1 MKYKKKH
8 DKLIKD
14 YDSQKSRHLEKLAKK
29 MLDDDDKMNKLKQKK
44 IKGDFLDKF

>member
-1 MKYKKKH
+1 MKKRKH

-14 YDSQKSRHLEKLAKK
+14 YDAQKSRHLEKLAQK
-29 MLDDDDKMNKLKQKK
+29 MLDEDEKFNKLKNKK

>member
-1 MKYKKKH
+1 MKKRKH

-14 YDSQKSRHLEKLAKK
+14 YDAQKSRHLEKLAQK
-29 MLDDDDKMNKLKQKK
+29 MLDEDEKFNKLRNKK